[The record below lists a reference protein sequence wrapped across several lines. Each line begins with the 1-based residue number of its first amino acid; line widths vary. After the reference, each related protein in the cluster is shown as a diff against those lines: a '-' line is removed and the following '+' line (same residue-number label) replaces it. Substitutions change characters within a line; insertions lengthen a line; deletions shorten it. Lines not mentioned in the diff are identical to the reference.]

1 MMGEMKGE
9 QTLNRHLLVV
19 FPHPDD
25 ETFGCAGTIL
35 LHTREGIP
43 VTYLCGTKG
52 EMGRNMGKPFF
63 ANRETLPKI
72 REQELREACSVLG
85 IADLRFM
92 GLRDKTIE
100 FEDPERIAGQIEA
113 VLRELRPFRMLTHY
127 PGLAVHPDHNALGEA
142 AIRAVYRLPPE
153 ERPEVFAHAI
163 SKNREEVLGP
173 PDVVMDIREVAE
185 GKVAAIRAHRS
196 QSEQMFAS
204 LEADV
209 KKESQL
215 KERWGK
221 EVFWRYRFE
230 DRE

>member
-1 MMGEMKGE
+1 MGEKN
-9 QTLNRHLLVV
+9 LNRHLLVV

-35 LHTREGIP
+35 LHTKEGIP

-72 REQELREACSVLG
+72 REQELYEACRVLG
-85 IADLRFM
+85 IGDLRFM

-100 FEDPERIAGQIEA
+100 FEDLEKIRDQIEA
-113 VLRELRPFRMLTHY
+113 VLRELRPFRLLTHY
-127 PGLAVHPDHNALGEA
+127 PGEAVHPDHNALGEA
-142 AIRAVYRLPPE
+142 AIRAVRRLAPE

-163 SKNREEVLGP
+163 TKNREEILGP
-173 PDVVMDIREVAE
+173 PDVVMDIREVVE
-185 GKVAAIRAHRS
+185 GKIAAIRAHRS
-196 QSEQMFAS
+196 QSEQMFATLTAEMKNDPS
-204 LEADV
+204 F
-209 KKESQL
+209 

-230 DRE
+230 DER